1 MIKAMNKV
9 SVIFFVSLFFSGFIF
24 GIDEKG
30 TTLLKPPFK
39 HTWGINRGDEAKL
52 DMLLGNVTDFIN
64 PQDLACVKLVE
75 TDDKKTEDDDDELTV
90 FGVNSGR
97 GQIIYNKSMKALGLF
112 GSQGSKDGQ
121 FSEPH
126 GITAHPDGWVLVADT
141 GNKRVVL
148 LRIRKG
154 DLKFVRNIGSGVLEQ
169 PMDVAITPD
178 ELVFVTDAILGE
190 ILIFDLEGK
199 FIRSIAKGVLNDP
212 CGIDIDHEKLPKSRY
227 RHNKIFVVDSLGKR
241 INVLDFEG
249 NLLQRTNLAKLGFP
263 NGVSRYIALDYDNN
277 VFMPDTVL
285 HKIHKLD
292 MELNHIVSMGKK
304 GQGDLEFE
312 SPRGIAIWR
321 RYGQVFVSDRL
332 SASYYWL
339 GVDLKSFDI
348 KYDSKERKVS
358 VNFDM
363 TQKAYVTVEIT
374 GPEKFKQKVLEF
386 KRYQQ
391 GQNFFEWQLPE
402 TGLKSG
408 EYTVKVK
415 IEPTYSSYTFFQ
427 IDKEKKFR
435 F

>member
-1 MIKAMNKV
+1 
-9 SVIFFVSLFFSGFIF
+9 
-24 GIDEKG
+24 
-30 TTLLKPPFK
+30 
-39 HTWGINRGDEAKL
+39 
-52 DMLLGNVTDFIN
+52 
-64 PQDLACVKLVE
+64 
-75 TDDKKTEDDDDELTV
+75 
-90 FGVNSGR
+90 
-97 GQIIYNKSMKALGLF
+97 
-112 GSQGSKDGQ
+112 
-121 FSEPH
+121 
-126 GITAHPDGWVLVADT
+126 LVADT

-304 GQGDLEFE
+304 GKAILSLKVRAALLYGD
-312 SPRGIAIWR
+312 
-321 RYGQVFVSDRL
+321 
-332 SASYYWL
+332 
-339 GVDLKSFDI
+339 
-348 KYDSKERKVS
+348 
-358 VNFDM
+358 
-363 TQKAYVTVEIT
+363 VTGRFLFRTDFLLHIT
-374 GPEKFKQKVLEF
+374 GLVL
-386 KRYQQ
+386 
-391 GQNFFEWQLPE
+391 
-402 TGLKSG
+402 T
-408 EYTVKVK
+408 
-415 IEPTYSSYTFFQ
+415 
-427 IDKEKKFR
+427 
-435 F
+435 